1 MPLPIGILPQT
12 PTPFEETDQSIRG
25 ILQGLQQQRDAGALG
40 RVTQDPEAASLYRLA
55 GGDPA
60 SFQQLL
66 ALRNIASP
74 NPNLTPEQIKEQRKL
89 SARGSVFDSE
99 ARLIHKQ
106 GESDIKASSARTLQD
121 ITKTEPADVAK
132 LSHTRSVGNT
142 IDRLRQIVD
151 DPESKV
157 SQPVVSTLAK
167 AFFEEG
173 TPGYKAVTSARGRGA
188 AFESLVKRLLVS
200 SDLPKGTRLTQN
212 VLNILGNAVPSF
224 GNSRAGQQLIL
235 ENLDLANQTQQNE
248 ILARRQ
254 AVEDYRQETGN
265 PNAVPS
271 DLRKRQEAIFNTLN
285 KPVEDRFIESFPV
298 ISTYNDT
305 IGRLKGKV
313 SNDEADTIRDN
324 IQSIVSS
331 ARNVIGTDNTN
342 VLSATARVYRGLA
355 RTSRK
360 NLDPALLPEGTRI
373 GEPFIAKGK
382 KYAVYNRLTPEGYRY
397 VVEEFDE

>member
-25 ILQGLQQQRDAGALG
+25 ILKGLQEQKDASALG
-40 RVTQDPEAASLYRLA
+40 RITQDPEAASLYRLA
-55 GGDPA
+55 GGNPA
-60 SFQQLL
+60 AFQQLL

-89 SARGSVFDSE
+89 SGSGSAFNLDD
-99 ARLIHKQ
+99 RLALAQ
-106 GESDIKASSARTLQD
+106 GQADVKAGSARTLQD
-121 ITKTEPADVAK
+121 ITKTEPADIDK
-132 LSHTRSVGNT
+132 LSHTRSVGHA

-157 SQPVVSTLAK
+157 SQPVVATLAN
-167 AFFEEG
+167 AFFGEG

-188 AFESLVKRLLVS
+188 AFESLVKKLLVG

-235 ENLDLANQTQQNE
+235 ENIDLANQTQQNE

-254 AVEDYRQETGN
+254 AVDEYRQETGD
-265 PNAVPS
+265 PNAVPA

-285 KPVEDRFIESFPV
+285 KPVEDRFKESFPV
-298 ISTYNDT
+298 ITTYNDV
-305 IGRLKGKV
+305 IGRLRGKV
-313 SNDEADTIRDN
+313 SNDEADTIKDN

-331 ARNVIGTDNTN
+331 ARNTIGTDSAN
-342 VLSATARVYRGLA
+342 VLSTIARIYRGLS

-373 GEPFIAKGK
+373 GEPFNAKGK
-382 KYAVYNRLTPEGYRY
+382 KYAIYNRLTPEGYRY
-397 VVEEFDE
+397 VVEEFDR